1 MFCDS
6 NVSGSVDQHNNIAFF
21 SFISVLGVLFD
32 LDGTLI
38 DSTDVHLY
46 SFLDALDALGIPRK
60 PGVEDRFRSEVGKR
74 FIDIVMDLYPELGE
88 EQIRAIRQKKWEFTP
103 KYLDRIRVLPHVYDS
118 LNALHGKY
126 PLALVTSASRKFVQ
140 WVFGATNPSLGMYF
154 DVVVSAED
162 VSHGKPDPEPFIIAA
177 SRLNVDTA
185 VVVGDTEYDR
195 IAAIRAGFSFVH
207 AKEMERLPEILA
219 DLSK

>member
-1 MFCDS
+1 M
-6 NVSGSVDQHNNIAFF
+6 
-21 SFISVLGVLFD
+21 LGVLFD

-60 PGVEDRFRSEVGKR
+60 PGVAERFRREVGKR
-74 FIDIVMDLYPELGE
+74 FLDIVRDIYPELSE
-88 EQIRAIRQKKWEFTP
+88 EQIKAIRQKKWEFTP
-103 KYLDRIRVLPHVYDS
+103 RYLDRIRVLPHVYDT

-126 PLALVTSASRKFVQ
+126 PLALVTSASRRFVQ

-154 DVVVSAED
+154 DAVVSAED
-162 VSHGKPDPEPFIIAA
+162 VTRGKPDPEPFLLAA
-177 SRLNVDTA
+177 KKLGVNDA
-185 VVVGDTEYDR
+185 VVVGDTDYDR
-195 IAAIRAGFSFVH
+195 VAAIRAGFSFVH
-207 AKEMERLPEILA
+207 ARSIAELSKMLA